1 MEFQIADLFEIVVD
15 AVPDKEA
22 IYDGKHRLTYRQL
35 DERANQLA
43 HYWLSQ
49 GLGKNSH
56 IGLYTYNGAEYI
68 EAVLAASKISA
79 TTININYRYVDEELR
94 YLLDD
99 ADVTHLIYARRLAP
113 IVERVLPK
121 APDVKS
127 TLYIDD
133 DSGESVDGIEG
144 TREYEEAIADQKKER
159 DFAPRSPDDRFIVYT
174 GGTTGMPKGVIWRH
188 EDLFFAGLQGGRPQG
203 DPIEKPEEL
212 AEIAKAGEMDG
223 NFLPAPPLIHGT
235 SQFATL
241 IALFAGGKVTF
252 SRSPSFS
259 PAEAAKLVDQEE
271 VNIIILIGDA
281 MCRPF
286 LDHLR
291 ENPGKYNMDSLMVM
305 TSQSAI
311 ISRSTIAGFEELLPN
326 VMILNNFG
334 ASETGHQGQAIG
346 TNDEEGRPQFFMSES
361 TMIIDDDGNIVEPGS
376 DKIGRLA
383 RTGHIPLGYY
393 KDEKKTAE
401 TFVEIDGKRWVIPGD
416 YAKVDAD
423 GIVSLLGR
431 GSVCINTG
439 GEKVY
444 PEEVE
449 EALKDHDA
457 IGDVLVVGVPDD
469 RWGERVVAI
478 IQLKEGTE
486 VDGPELK
493 EHLTKHVARYKIPK
507 NWYFCDQVQ
516 RQPSGKP
523 DYKWAKE
530 YALQQQ

>member
-1 MEFQIADLFEIVVD
+1 MAFQIADLFEIVVD
-15 AVPDKEA
+15 TIPNDEA
-22 IYDGKHRLTYRQL
+22 LYDEKHRLTYKQL

-43 HYWLSQ
+43 HYWQS
-49 GLGKNSH
+49 LGIGKGDH
-56 IGLYTYNGAEYI
+56 IGLYLYNCAEYI
-68 EAVLAASKISA
+68 EAMLAACKLSA

-99 ADVTHLIYARRLAP
+99 ADVTALIYQRELAP
-113 IVERVLPK
+113 IVERVLPNT
-121 APDVKS
+121 PLVKH
-127 TLYIDD
+127 TMYVDD
-133 DSGESVDGIEG
+133 ASGESLDGIAG
-144 TREYEEAIADQKKER
+144 TVEYESAVVSQSKER
-159 DFAPRSPDDRFIVYT
+159 DFPERSNDDLFIVYT
-174 GGTTGMPKGVIWRH
+174 GGTTGMPKGVLWRQ

-203 DPIEKPEEL
+203 DNIETPEEL
-212 AEIAKAGEMDG
+212 AEVVKAGEMNG
-223 NFLPAPPLIHGT
+223 VFFPAPPLIHGT

-241 IALFAGGKVTF
+241 IALFAGGKVVL
-252 SRSPSFS
+252 SRNKSFK
-259 PAEAAKLVDQEE
+259 PDEFCRLVDQED
-271 VNIIILIGDA
+271 VNIAVLIGDA

-291 ENPGKYNMDSLMVM
+291 ENPGKYDMDSLMVM

-346 TNDEEGRPQFFMSES
+346 ENDEEGRPMFFMDES
-361 TMIIDDDGNIVEPGS
+361 TLIIDDDGNIVEPGS
-376 DKIGRLA
+376 DKVGRLA
-383 RTGHIPLGYY
+383 RSGYIPLGYY
-393 KDEKKTAE
+393 KDEEKTAR
-401 TFVEIDGKRWVIPGD
+401 TFMTINGVRYVIPGD
-416 YAKVDAD
+416 YAKVDEE

-449 EALKDHDA
+449 EAIKDHAA
-457 IGDVLVVGVPDD
+457 IEDVLVIGVPDD
-469 RWGERVVAI
+469 RWGQRVVAI
-478 IQLKEGTE
+478 IQLKDGQS
-486 VDGPELK
+486 VDGPQLK
-493 EHLTKHVARYKIPK
+493 EHLTPLIGRYKIPK
-507 NWYFCDQVQ
+507 DWHFVDLVV

-530 YALQQQ
+530 FALEHA